1 MPEISMR
8 HITNAGKLR
17 ISQLHA
23 CFTPFEQVT
32 MRTQYNR
39 HAGPTPMGAM
49 SAIPPKADKLRKA
62 VGASGKAVGGDLAK

>member
-39 HAGPTPMGAM
+39 HAGLTPMGAM
-49 SAIPPKADKLRKA
+49 SAIPPKADKLR
-62 VGASGKAVGGDLAK
+62 GGRFVR